1 MMRFFMYMSQRTLF
15 YILIILMYIYFY
27 FKVEVLKLLVIFLG
41 ILKMSTFLHY
51 FIPSSNSHSSHDSW
65 LSLNSRT
72 LLLLLLYT
80 YFYRQH
86 SIIICILSK
95 LIKLCF
101 TVDFF
106 LIFEGL
112 FISHLFFS
120 LGINPSPFPS

>member
-1 MMRFFMYMSQRTLF
+1 MYMTQRTLF

-27 FKVEVLKLLVIFLG
+27 FKVEVLKLLVIFLA
-41 ILKMSTFLHY
+41 ILKMSTFLH

-72 LLLLLLYT
+72 FLILLLYT

-95 LIKLCF
+95 LIKLCS

-112 FISHLFFS
+112 FISHPFFS